1 MSSNATV
8 SLNHLP
14 PSPEGRGLGIG
25 IVGAGFIVRDCHL
38 PAYAEAGFRVVGL
51 TSRSLER
58 ARATAAQAG
67 VVRTY
72 SSVEEMLDDPAVQVV
87 DIAVPPTEQPKIIER
102 VIAHPR
108 RVRGI
113 LAQKPLAMSFNE
125 ASQVVAACSRAG
137 VLLQVNQNMRYDHS
151 VRALKS
157 LLDAGVL
164 GEPVLATIEM
174 RAIPHWMP
182 WAHEGRSLATFV
194 MSIHHLDT
202 FRYWLGDPV
211 RVLSSTRSDPRTKF
225 EHHDGINLYV
235 LEYRGGARAAG
246 WDDVWAG
253 PAREGAAADIAVR
266 WRFEGTE
273 GLAVG
278 AIGWPG
284 WPNRIPSTIDYSTIR
299 DAGAWHR
306 PRWEEAWFPDAFAGT
321 MGSLLHAIE
330 TGSEPDIPG
339 SDNLKTIALC
349 EAVLTGARENR
360 VVCFDLAEGEIDQTE
375 MFYHSLVE
383 TIPQMILCKDLE
395 GRFTFAN
402 QKFCAELGRSLEEIK
417 GKTDLDF
424 FPKDLAEKYRQDDKE
439 VLRRGQLIDTVEE
452 HVTPKGEKLYVQVMK
467 TPLFNPDGTAV
478 GIQGIFWDVTERMR
492 AEELLKQQYITLQR
506 LAESERQAH
515 EALKSAQSR
524 MVQTE
529 KLASLG
535 QLVAG
540 VAHEIN
546 NPLAFVSNNVAVL
559 ERDLKDLVALVGLF
573 RQLKRPQDVQEQATL
588 GRIDQVSEQLDL
600 EYTLSN
606 LPELLDRT
614 REGLRR
620 IERIV
625 KDLRLF
631 ARVDEGEWN
640 EIDLNPGIDS
650 AVNMVK
656 GYARKR
662 GVRLETARETLP
674 PVRCRA
680 ARVHQVIVNLLMN
693 AIDACPPEGIVTIRS
708 RSEPGAG
715 GVRIEVQ
722 DTGCGIEPEIRERI
736 FDPFFTTKPV
746 GEGTGLGLSISYGIV
761 HEHRGSIEVESTP
774 GEGSCFI
781 VKLPRE
787 PDPER
792 NRRYTQA
799 AANPA
804 ARAMENSP

>member
-1 MSSNATV
+1 MSTNATV
-8 SLNHLP
+8 SLKRVP
-14 PSPEGRGLGIG
+14 PSSQWRGLGIG

-38 PAYAEAGFRVVGL
+38 PAYADAGFQVVGL
-51 TSRSLER
+51 TSRSVER
-58 ARATAAQAG
+58 ARATAALAG
-67 VVRTY
+67 VPRTY
-72 SSVEEMLDDPAVQVV
+72 SSVEEMLDDPAVLVV
-87 DIAVPPTEQPKIIER
+87 DIAVPPLEQPKIIER

-113 LAQKPLAMSFNE
+113 LAQKPLAMSYSE
-125 ASQVVAACSRAG
+125 ASRVVAACSRAG

-157 LLDAGVL
+157 LIEGGVL

-182 WAHEGRSLATFV
+182 WAREGRSLATFV

-202 FRYWLGDPV
+202 FRFWLGDPV
-211 RVLSSTRSDPRTKF
+211 RVLSSTRPDPRTSF
-225 EHHDGINLYV
+225 PHTDGINLYV
-235 LEYRGGARAAG
+235 LEYPGGARAAG

-253 PAREGAAADIAVR
+253 PAREGAASEIAVR

-273 GLAVG
+273 GLALG

-321 MGSLLHAIE
+321 MGSLLHAIQTE
-330 TGSEPDIPG
+330 SEPDIPG

-349 EAVLTGARENR
+349 EAVFAGAREHR
-360 VVCFDLAEGEIDQTE
+360 VVSLLDSERDFDQTE
-375 MFYHSLVE
+375 VFYHSLVE

-402 QKFCAELGRSLEEIK
+402 QKFCAELGRTLEEIK

-424 FPKDLAEKYRQDDKE
+424 FPRELAEKYRQDDKE
-439 VLRRGQLIDTVEE
+439 VLARGEPIDIVEE
-452 HVTPKGEKLYVQVMK
+452 HVTPQGEKLYVQVMK
-467 TPLFNPDGTAV
+467 TPLFSPDGTAV
-478 GIQGIFWDVTERMR
+478 GIQGIFWNVTERMR
-492 AEELLKQQYITLQR
+492 AEEMLKQQNVTLQN
-506 LAESERQAH
+506 LALSERQAH
-515 EALKSAQSR
+515 EALKAAQSR
-524 MVQTE
+524 MVETE

-559 ERDLKDLVALVGLF
+559 ERDLKDLIELIGLYRALKKPDVA
-573 RQLKRPQDVQEQATL
+573 QEQPTL
-588 GRIDQVSEQLDL
+588 SRIDRISEQLDL
-600 EYTLSN
+600 DYTLTN
-606 LPELLDRT
+606 LPQLIERT
-614 REGLRR
+614 RDGVRR

-631 ARVDEGEWN
+631 ARVDEGDWN
-640 EIDLNPGIDS
+640 EVDLNPGIES
-650 AVNMVK
+650 SVNMVQ

-662 GVRLETARETLP
+662 GVRLAKELEPLP

-693 AIDACPPEGIVTIRS
+693 AIGACAADCCVTVRT
-708 RSEPGAG
+708 RSEPEAK
-715 GVRIEVQ
+715 GVRIEVA
-722 DTGCGIEPEIRERI
+722 DTGCGIEPAIRERI
-736 FDPFFTTKPV
+736 FDPFFTTKPI

-761 HEHRGSIEVESTP
+761 QEHRGTIDVQSTP
-774 GEGSCFI
+774 GQGSCFT
-781 VKLPRE
+781 VRLPLE

-792 NRRYTQA
+792 SRRS
-799 AANPA
+799 
-804 ARAMENSP
+804 ARKESAS